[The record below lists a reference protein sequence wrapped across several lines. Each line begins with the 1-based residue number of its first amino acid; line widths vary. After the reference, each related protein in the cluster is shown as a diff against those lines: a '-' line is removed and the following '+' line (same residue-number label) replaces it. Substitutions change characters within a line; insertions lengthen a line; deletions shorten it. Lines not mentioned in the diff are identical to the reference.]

1 MPRAKATESANI
13 PAFQRKRSLSAKA
26 RKRPSV
32 ATALQ
37 RKEAGIPVVKPKRK
51 RRSVRPTLSG
61 FGTSSVSSSSS
72 VSSISSSSDVY
83 ARREALKAR
92 LAERKAAGSLG
103 SSSSS
108 SSGGGFASL
117 SADENRIKG
126 SNSSGMSGFS
136 APMVGGDSSYD
147 DSASSDVREM
157 HQCGV
162 VDAFFDSIDV
172 AAVLISSSI
181 RVGDRLV
188 FETQHGLFEQELES
202 MQIDREDV
210 VTAYNGDDVGI
221 KMKATPKKGGNVYKV
236 IN

>member
-26 RKRPSV
+26 RKRPAV

-51 RRSVRPTLSG
+51 RRSVRPSLSG
-61 FGTSSVSSSSS
+61 FGTSSISSLSNTSS
-72 VSSISSSSDVY
+72 VSSSSDVY

-92 LAERKAAGSLG
+92 LAERKAAQE
-103 SSSSS
+103 SSS

-117 SADENRIKG
+117 SRAEEK
-126 SNSSGMSGFS
+126 FS
-136 APMVGGDSSYD
+136 APMVEGNSAYEYDSSSY
-147 DSASSDVREM
+147 SSSSSSSDVREM
-157 HQCGV
+157 QQCGV

-172 AAVLISSSI
+172 AAVLVSSSI

-221 KMKATPKKGGNVYKV
+221 KLKATPKKGGNVYKV
-236 IN
+236 LN